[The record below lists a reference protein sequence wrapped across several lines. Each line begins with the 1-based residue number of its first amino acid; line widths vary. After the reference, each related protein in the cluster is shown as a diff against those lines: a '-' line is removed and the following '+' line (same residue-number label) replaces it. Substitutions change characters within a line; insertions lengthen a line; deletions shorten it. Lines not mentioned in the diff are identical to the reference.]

1 LLKYRTSTAY
11 SRSAAANSA
20 PPFAACL
27 AKTNLTL
34 TGPRPTGV
42 RCVPSLFHDRSSWP
56 KVPVIDTDGDENW
69 LAEVTG
75 RDIAFIPAKNRGS
88 DRVGLAPAA
97 QQFEDPFD
105 PAAPRPARYRD
116 RVLARQSL
124 CSVVVETS
132 GLRPHRAPA
141 VGAAKRIGS
150 ASYWP
155 ACVVTSP
162 HSSKQGALQRGD
174 LYAEG

>member
-75 RDIAFIPAKNRGS
+75 RDIAFIPAKAGDLIVWDWRLPHSNSKTLSTRPRLALRDTAIESWRGS
-88 DRVGLAPAA
+88 RCVPWWWRHRGYDRI
-97 QQFEDPFD
+97 E
-105 PAAPRPARYRD
+105 PRPSARLSELD
-116 RVLARQSL
+116 RRLI
-124 CSVVVETS
+124 
-132 GLRPHRAPA
+132 GLHA
-141 VGAAKRIGS
+141 
-150 ASYWP
+150 W
-155 ACVVTSP
+155 
-162 HSSKQGALQRGD
+162 
-174 LYAEG
+174 